1 MHVGCAKG
9 RVGGCGGSNAPPEAK
24 SSTSRRIAQRIRREV
39 ELLGLAM
46 TPGLA
51 VDDLSSDRPK
61 GAFSCRDGARPRH
74 FAQQAGGG
82 YRVTAEEDVI
92 APFDGRS
99 ISPRRY
105 RDSRG
110 HPNDGRGANDV
121 ARSRDP
127 ANPDTRGRTGP
138 RPGSPHRP
146 GSRLGASRPAP
157 ALVRSDGCFRA
168 KWMQTPPISNLQ
180 SPAVGGVGVR

>member
-39 ELLGLAM
+39 ELLGLAR

-61 GAFSCRDGARPRH
+61 GALGSRHRARPRH
-74 FAQQAGGG
+74 FAQQTRRRH
-82 YRVTAEEDVI
+82 RVTA
-92 APFDGRS
+92 GR
-99 ISPRRY
+99 RRCPGRWPGDLSTRY
-105 RDSRG
+105 PDHRG
-110 HPNDGRGANDV
+110 HPTDRRGANDV
-121 ARSRDP
+121 ARSREP
-127 ANPDTRGRTGP
+127 ASSDTRGHTGP

-157 ALVRSDGCFRA
+157 APVRSDGCFSA
-168 KWMQTPPISNLQ
+168 KWMQTSPISNLQ
-180 SPAVGGVGVR
+180 SPAAGGVGVR

>member
-39 ELLGLAM
+39 ELLGLAR
-46 TPGLA
+46 TPGLD

-99 ISPRRY
+99 ISPGGTDRK
-105 RDSRG
+105 S
-110 HPNDGRGANDV
+110 
-121 ARSRDP
+121 
-127 ANPDTRGRTGP
+127 TRLNSSHAT
-138 RPGSPHRP
+138 
-146 GSRLGASRPAP
+146 
-157 ALVRSDGCFRA
+157 
-168 KWMQTPPISNLQ
+168 ISY
-180 SPAVGGVGVR
+180 A